1 MSVCYPFLR
10 ESLVKKH
17 QAILMAAGVGSRISA
32 HTRKP
37 KSTLTVGDSH
47 DTIIG
52 HTIRMLEDHDFAV
65 NIVVGY
71 KKENVK
77 SLLREFDIR
86 YFENP
91 FFRVTNSI
99 GSLWFAREALVE
111 AQANGQDV
119 VLANAD
125 VYWSKELL
133 EKLLADDHDLVL
145 LGDKS
150 RTDEGDYFFKADE
163 DGTLIDYGKGMDP
176 EERTCEYVGAG
187 KVGNAALGNFIRQID
202 ALIWREKYTMW
213 WEDALYRFSN
223 RTPVNILDVDG
234 AFWGEVD
241 TLEDY
246 QRIIDHVLAE
256 QQEQQG

>member
-1 MSVCYPFLR
+1 M
-10 ESLVKKH
+10 KKH

-37 KSTLTVGDSH
+37 KSTLTVGNSH

-52 HTIRMLEDHDFAV
+52 HTIRMLENHDFDV

-99 GSLWFAREALVE
+99 GSLWFARDVLTEALE
-111 AQANGQDV
+111 AGQDV
-119 VLANAD
+119 VFANAD
-125 VYWSKELL
+125 VYWSNELL
-133 EKLLADDHDLVL
+133 EKLLADENGFVL
-145 LGDKS
+145 LGDWS
-150 RTDEGDYFFKADE
+150 RTEEGDYFFKADE
-163 DGTLIDYGKGMDP
+163 EGTLIDNGKGMEP
-176 EERTCEYVGAG
+176 EERTCEYVGIG
-187 KVGNAALGNFIRQID
+187 KVSNEMLPVFIRQLD
-202 ALIWREKYTMW
+202 ELIWREKYNMW
-213 WEDALYRFSN
+213 WEDTMYYFKDKN
-223 RTPVNILDVDG
+223 PIHVLDVDG

-241 TLEDY
+241 TIDDY
-246 QRIIDHVLAE
+246 QRILEHVRE
-256 QQEQQG
+256 MYGSEDQKS